1 MPHSLD
7 VNLRHTLFVLKESV
21 ITRKLTLPAP
31 FPSALVYSPDQVL
44 HAIQRAL
51 TQGFRL
57 VVIVS
62 EDEAVQIGK
71 LIQLR
76 LQREDA
82 PYGVMVISKAPSEF
96 LRKGQLPIGF
106 LDVISEKEARKDL
119 ESHLLRTLQHLVE
132 KDRQRSQKIGPETL
146 ARLNEI
152 FIQMSSERRTEPLL
166 DLILNNAIDLTD
178 ARGGSLY
185 LVEEQDGETFFRM
198 KVSTSDGKP
207 SVVQT
212 TLTRAMENSLCGY
225 SALTGKTVNVGD
237 LGSLKPF
244 QLPIYSKTYDHEMDG
259 LVSVLTLPMKNSR
272 NEVVAIIQVANK
284 KSTKNGSV
292 GPTLPFEPEDESILN
307 SLGTQAAICFENVDL
322 YADIQRLF
330 EGFVYASITAI
341 ESRDPSTGGHSGRVA
356 KMSIALARATSE
368 CEVGV
373 YRSVRFKD
381 DEIRELE
388 YAALLHDFGKIG
400 VREEVLVKAKKLY
413 PYQLEAISERI
424 KICKAAAKIQC
435 LENSLRQPDL
445 KGEWEKSYHARV
457 YQLEEYWNMILSLNE
472 PKILHEE
479 NANILERIRH
489 EQLLLPD
496 GSPVR
501 LLSDEE
507 YHALAISQGS
517 LTEMERLEIESH
529 VRHTYQFLKMIPW
542 TKDFKHLTEIAYA
555 HHEKLDGTG
564 YPRGLMAHE
573 IPLQSKIMTIA
584 DIFDAL
590 TAADRWY
597 KEAVP
602 TMRAI
607 EILGDEVYHGKIDP
621 VLYELF
627 VEKKIYE
634 FAEIKDLKATG

>member
-1 MPHSLD
+1 MPHPLD
-7 VNLRHTLFVLKESV
+7 VNLRHTLFVLKESAQ
-21 ITRKLTLPAP
+21 TRKLVLPAP
-31 FPSALVYSPDQVL
+31 FPSAVVFSPDQVL

-62 EDEAVQIGK
+62 EEEAVQIAK

-76 LQREDA
+76 LQREEA
-82 PYGVMVISKAPSEF
+82 PYGVMVISKDPSEY
-96 LRKGQLPIGF
+96 LRKGHLPVAF
-106 LDVISEKEARKDL
+106 LDVISDKEAKKDF
-119 ESHLLRTLQHLVE
+119 ETHLLRCLQHLVQL
-132 KDRQRSQKIGPETL
+132 DTQRSRKIGPETL
-146 ARLNEI
+146 ARLNDI

-166 DLILNNAIDLTD
+166 NMILEHAIELTD
-178 ARGGSLY
+178 AKGGALY
-185 LVEEQDGETFFRM
+185 LAEEIDGETFFKT
-198 KVSTSDGKP
+198 KVTKLAGKE
-207 SVVQT
+207 SKV
-212 TLTRAMENSLCGY
+212 LNNSLRAMENSLCGY
-225 SALTGKTVNVGD
+225 CALTGKTVNIAD
-237 LGSLKPF
+237 LGSLRPF
-244 QLPIYSKTYDHEMDG
+244 QLPIYSRTHDFETDG

-272 NEVVAIIQVANK
+272 NDVMAVIQVVNK
-284 KSTKNGSV
+284 RSGKNGSSSPV
-292 GPTLPFEPEDESILN
+292 LPFEPEDESILN

-322 YADIQRLF
+322 YADIQKLF
-330 EGFVYASITAI
+330 GGFVRASITAI
-341 ESRDPSTGGHSGRVA
+341 ESRDPSTGGHSERVA
-356 KMSIALARATSE
+356 KMSVALARATSE

-373 YRSVRFKD
+373 YRSVRFKE

-413 PYQLEAISERI
+413 PYQLEAIEERI
-424 KICKAAAKIQC
+424 KICKAAAKIQY
-435 LENSLRQPDL
+435 LENCLRNPD
-445 KGEWEKSYHARV
+445 GASEWEMAHQARIR
-457 YQLEEYWNMILSLNE
+457 QIDDYWKMILAVNE
-472 PKILHEE
+472 PNILREE
-479 NANILERIRH
+479 NASILERIRH
-489 EQLLLPD
+489 EQMILPD
-496 GSPVR
+496 GSPIS
-501 LLSDEE
+501 LLSEEE

-573 IPLQSKIMTIA
+573 IPLQSKIMTIS

-602 TMRAI
+602 TLRAI
-607 EILGDEVYHGKIDP
+607 EILGDEVYQGKIDP

-634 FAEIKDLKATG
+634 FADIKELKSTG